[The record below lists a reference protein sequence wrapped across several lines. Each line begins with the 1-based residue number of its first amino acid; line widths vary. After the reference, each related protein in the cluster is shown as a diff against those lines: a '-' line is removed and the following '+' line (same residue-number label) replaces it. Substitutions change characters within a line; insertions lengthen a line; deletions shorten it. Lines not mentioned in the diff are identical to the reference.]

1 MKTALTLTLAL
12 VGATFAAQ
20 AQEIKGDAARG
31 ATLNASCIGCHGI
44 TGYQASFPEVYRVP
58 AISGQNAKY
67 IIAAL
72 SAYKKG
78 ERRHP
83 TMHAVAASLS
93 EQDMAD
99 LAAYY
104 ATHGGAPAATTATV
118 KTPPPDVAA
127 LLAKG
132 ACASCH
138 GEQFNKPIDG
148 SYPKIAGQ
156 YADYLFAALKSYKV
170 EGNPNVGRGNA
181 IMSAQV
187 KQFSNKELKA
197 IAQFLGSLPPD
208 VHTVAQSHFR

>member
-1 MKTALTLTLAL
+1 MKIALILTLAL
-12 VGATFAAQ
+12 AGATAIAQ
-20 AQEIKGDAARG
+20 AQDTKGDAARG

-44 TGYQASFPEVYRVP
+44 QGYQSSFPEVYRVP

-72 SAYKKG
+72 EAYKRG
-78 ERRHP
+78 ERKHP
-83 TMHAVAASLS
+83 TMHAVAASLA

-104 ATHGGAPAATTATV
+104 ATHGGAPAASTASMPA
-118 KTPPPDVAA
+118 PPPDVAA

-148 SYPKIAGQ
+148 AYPKIAGQ
-156 YADYLFAALKSYKV
+156 YPDYLFAALKSYKV

-197 IAQFLGSLPPD
+197 IAQFLGSLPAD
-208 VHTVAQSHFR
+208 VHTIKQSSFR

>member
-12 VGATFAAQ
+12 VGVTFAAQ

-31 ATLNASCIGCHGI
+31 AKLNASCIGCHGI

-58 AISGQNAKY
+58 AISGQNSKY

-72 SAYKKG
+72 NAYRKG
-78 ERRHP
+78 ERKHP
-83 TMHAVAASLS
+83 SMRAIAGSLS
-93 EQDMAD
+93 EQDIAD

-104 ATHGGAPAATTATV
+104 SSHGGTPAVAAAPAA
-118 KTPPPDVAA
+118 PPPDVAA

-138 GEQFNKPIDG
+138 GPDFNKPIDG

-156 YADYLFAALKSYKV
+156 YPDYLFAALKAYRV
-170 EGNPNVGRGNA
+170 EGNPQVGRGNA

-208 VHTVAQSHFR
+208 VHTVAQSRFR

>member
-1 MKTALTLTLAL
+1 MKTVLTLTLAL
-12 VGATFAAQ
+12 AGVTFAAQ

-31 ATLNASCIGCHGI
+31 ATLNATCIGCHGI

-58 AISGQNAKY
+58 AISGQNDKY

-72 SAYKKG
+72 NAYKKG
-78 ERRHP
+78 DRKHA
-83 TMHAVAASLS
+83 TMRAIVASLS
-93 EQDMAD
+93 EQDIAD

-104 ATHGGAPAATTATV
+104 ATHGGAPAASTAG
-118 KTPPPDVAA
+118 KAPGPDVAA

-148 SYPKIAGQ
+148 AYPKIAGQ
-156 YADYLFAALKSYKV
+156 YPDYLFSALKAYKV
-170 EGNPNVGRGNA
+170 EGNPKLGRNNA
-181 IMSAQV
+181 IMSAQA

-197 IAQFLGSLPPD
+197 IADYLGSLPAD
-208 VHTVAQSHFR
+208 VRTIAQSKFR